1 MYKYRLKSCMLP
13 SAACRAFFLALL
25 LCVACVAESKAQSL
39 TKQQAEALERQLLTQ
54 WRDSVRHAMADAYAQ
69 RAITHDAGTMRLHWT
84 VYGDE
89 PADGRSLYISLHG
102 GGGAPAELN
111 DSQWHN
117 QWLLYQPAEG
127 VYLCPRPPYNTW
139 DLHFRPDLDAY
150 YDDIIRMMQVFD
162 HVNPDKVYL
171 MGYSAGGDGVW
182 RLAPRLADR
191 WAAASMMAGHPGDVS
206 LLNLRN
212 LPFMIWCGANDA
224 AYNRNHECARQ
235 MSRLDS
241 LQHADVRGYV
251 HANHLV
257 AGKGH
262 WMDRADTLAVGWMAQ
277 HRRQSYPDVLVWQQG
292 DVPQP
297 TFYWLQVEPDEMQR
311 DRQVRIR
318 RSGNTFTIDRCDYSR
333 LTLLLNDA
341 LCRLDRPVIVRYAGR
356 TLFEGK
362 VRRSADVMRHTL
374 YERGDPAYV
383 FSARLTLT
391 LTPPVSTAQV
401 TTPPPT
407 LTQWLAGQ
415 ESPLD
420 PWYQKYVDA
429 DGLPIL
435 SSAAVSDTALLQARH
450 IVMRML
456 ERIPEARDEMLR
468 CHFRVAVAGG
478 RENITDLPECRM
490 MPVWWP
496 DTDWDAHGRGYGAT
510 LQLPVM
516 SIGEENLVRLPD
528 VADRYY
534 SESIMVHEFAHNVD
548 FAMRRVSTAFRD
560 SLLTAYREAKN
571 AGLWDGTYAMT
582 NAAEYFAEG
591 AQAWFNTCRMR
602 VPEPDGSGRFVLRT
616 REQLEDYDPRLYAVC
631 ASVFPDEHL
640 HGYHFGEAPELV
652 SLR

>member
-1 MYKYRLKSCMLP
+1 MFRTFKLCMLP
-13 SAACRAFFLALL
+13 CAACRAFFFALL
-25 LCVACVAESKAQSL
+25 LSAACGGDIQAQTLSR
-39 TKQQAEALERQLLTQ
+39 KQAAALERQLLAQ

-69 RAITHDAGTMRLHWT
+69 QAITHDAGTMRLHWK
-84 VYGDE
+84 VFGSE
-89 PADGRSLYISLHG
+89 PLDGRSLYISLHG

-111 DSQWHN
+111 DSQWRN
-117 QWLLYQPAEG
+117 QWRLYEPAEG
-127 VYLCPRPPYNTW
+127 VYVCPRPPFNTW
-139 DLHFRPDLDAY
+139 DLHFRPELDGY
-150 YDDIIRMMQVFD
+150 YDDLICMMVAYE
-162 HVNPDKVYL
+162 HVNPNKVYV
-171 MGYSAGGDGVW
+171 MGYSAGGDAVW

-212 LPFMIWCGANDA
+212 LPFMIWCGENDA
-224 AYNRNHECARQ
+224 AYDRNRECSGRMAE
-235 MSRLDS
+235 MDS
-241 LQHADVRGYV
+241 LHRADPQGYV
-251 HANHLV
+251 HENHLI

-262 WMDRADTLAVGWMAQ
+262 WMDRADTLAVTWMAQ
-277 HRRQSYPDVLVWQQG
+277 HRRNPYPDVLVWQQG

-297 TFYWLQVEPDEMQR
+297 TFYWLQVAPDEMQR

-318 RSGNTFTIDRCDYSR
+318 RSGNTFTIDRCDYTR

-341 LCRLDRPVIVRYAGR
+341 LCSLDRPIVVRYQGR
-356 TLFEGK
+356 TLFEGT
-362 VRRSADVMRHTL
+362 VRRSADVMRRTL
-374 YERGDPAYV
+374 FERGDPAYM

-391 LTPPVSTAQV
+391 LTAPATSAQV

-407 LTQWLAGQ
+407 LTQWLAGR

-450 IVMRML
+450 IVMTML
-456 ERIPEARDEMLR
+456 QRIPEARDEMLR
-468 CHFRVAVAGG
+468 CHFRVAVAGAHE
-478 RENITDLPECRM
+478 RITDLPECRM

-496 DTDWDAHGRGYGAT
+496 DTDWDARGRGYGAT

-516 SIGEENLVRLPD
+516 SIGEENLVPLPD
-528 VADRYY
+528 VADRYH

-548 FAMRRVSTAFRD
+548 FAMRRVSPAFRD
-560 SLLTAYREAKN
+560 SLLTAYSEAGR
-571 AGLWDGTYAMT
+571 AGLWAGTYAMT

-602 VPEPDGSGRFVLRT
+602 VPGPDGSQRFVLQT
-616 REQLEDYDPRLYAVC
+616 REQLADYDPRLFALC
-631 ASVFPDEHL
+631 AAVFPDRHL

-652 SLR
+652 LLR